1 MKLNRLTQKIRL
13 TDWPCEFLSFSK
25 TNFKAYPICEWIE
38 LKTCLQL
45 VQVSFL
51 YIKTIFKSTL
61 FLAIAEVYNNEGNE
75 AYRKKDYNNAV
86 YFYTEGIKVQC
97 KDIDLK
103 AELYGNR
110 ADAHLRLGEA
120 TFVL

>member
-1 MKLNRLTQKIRL
+1 M
-13 TDWPCEFLSFSK
+13 
-25 TNFKAYPICEWIE
+25 
-38 LKTCLQL
+38 
-45 VQVSFL
+45 
-51 YIKTIFKSTL
+51 
-61 FLAIAEVYNNEGNE
+61 FLAVAEVYNNEGDE
-75 AYRKKDYNNAV
+75 SYRNKDYNNAV

-120 TFVL
+120 MFVL

>member
-1 MKLNRLTQKIRL
+1 MTVWSHLY
-13 TDWPCEFLSFSK
+13 SK
-25 TNFKAYPICEWIE
+25 TNFKAHPIYE
-38 LKTCLQL
+38 LRVQNWAKKNCLQL
-45 VQVSFL
+45 IQAL
-51 YIKTIFKSTL
+51 KIIFKSTL

-75 AYRKKDYNNAV
+75 AYRKKDNNNAV

-120 TFVL
+120 MFVL